1 VVEAFG
7 QIVVVVVLIVIDGVT
22 VPLMVMVTGL
32 DVAVAGDAQ
41 VAVEVIIQ
49 VTTAPLVNVVVV

>member
-1 VVEAFG
+1 
-7 QIVVVVVLIVIDGVT
+7 
-22 VPLMVMVTGL
+22 MVMVTGL